1 TQFLPM
7 LSLPDDLKDAVREKG
22 LKGAHA
28 LILATLSVKV
38 LKTDEKTAKK
48 ERIKATQTVLSQDLT
63 VAKTRELIA
72 EVKAKYASNKI
83 TESKKI
89 TSLIKTIDVV
99 VTGEEIKAASPEQ
112 LAELRQKLTFA
123 LEALDKA

>member
-1 TQFLPM
+1 M
-7 LSLPDDLKDAVREKG
+7 LSLPDDLKEAVREKG

-28 LILATLSVKV
+28 LILATLSAKV
-38 LKTDEKTAKK
+38 LKTNEKAAAK

-72 EVKAKYASNKI
+72 EIKAKYAPNNV

-99 VTGEEIKAASPEQ
+99 LTGEELKSASPEQ
-112 LAELRQKLTFA
+112 LAELRQKLTTA